1 MGERTRRITGF
12 MLEGPHRNDE
22 RILGGER
29 VQRHLGK
36 PEMQQHGSYDTEN
49 CDSGRYNEKEA
60 DRKISSRKGNNGVGD
75 NSSIGADNDM
85 MSSMSPSSPILPL
98 IFDSLVIGSP
108 PRKDDAHCNTLHI
121 TGKKPRRPQQHQQEY
136 QSLSPLNATE
146 ENHMISP
153 FKEQIE
159 DKESKKKPNNTE
171 TASTSILTTMTIPS
185 SSSLRNIPAAAFFS
199 SQRYQK
205 TTQERSRCHSDYGLK
220 LPLSSSERRGA
231 SSYSTTGVEQLAVSS
246 LSSSVVSSPGPY
258 HQCNSSNTR
267 TIAADSNNNPNIL
280 HHSSHSRAGVVTNND
295 DSQYRRLK
303 MRYFQRIS
311 QHGIVRQSDGTM
323 SLGEH
328 KTAQAHHRSNPIPIR
343 GMQTKTAGGST
354 TSRTGRISISFQ
366 ADTRRRPRLSN
377 VT

>member
-1 MGERTRRITGF
+1 
-12 MLEGPHRNDE
+12 
-22 RILGGER
+22 
-29 VQRHLGK
+29 
-36 PEMQQHGSYDTEN
+36 MQQHGSYDTEN

-205 TTQERSRCHSDYGLK
+205 TTQERS
-220 LPLSSSERRGA
+220 
-231 SSYSTTGVEQLAVSS
+231 
-246 LSSSVVSSPGPY
+246 
-258 HQCNSSNTR
+258 
-267 TIAADSNNNPNIL
+267 
-280 HHSSHSRAGVVTNND
+280 SSHSRAGVVTNND

-343 GMQTKTAGGST
+343 GMQTKTAGGRHKEKT
-354 TSRTGRISISFQ
+354 
-366 ADTRRRPRLSN
+366 
-377 VT
+377 